1 VGFWFCRTLDTLC
14 GVKEN
19 NWTKLLGWPGYRVY
33 RQEIDERAKTLKLW
47 VRRKR
52 GNRKLVC
59 SGCGRKL
66 SEAYDTYHREVRD
79 LPCMEFRTTV
89 VVELYRVRCPD
100 CGLKTEK
107 VAQLPSKAPFSKRFE
122 EAVGLAC
129 EGSALR
135 RVARQFRLSASTV
148 RAIDLRYLKRWAA
161 ARRRPALRQM
171 GVDEIHLGKK
181 QKFLTV
187 VSNLETGEPLWFGR
201 ERKKETLDEFFAQ
214 QLSAFQRSAIRAACV
229 DMWEP
234 FRQSIE
240 QWAPNCR
247 IVYDKFHIMQHAG
260 AAIDEVRRA
269 EFFRKGGAAREV
281 VKGKRWLL
289 LSRWVHLNTDKKR
302 QLNQLFALNRRM
314 MKAYLLKESLD
325 RLWSYTYEGAMLRY
339 LRSWIDQL
347 RWQRLK
353 PMEKLARTLLDHLDG
368 ILNYCRIKVPMGVV
382 EAVNGNIK
390 MLLRRGRGYRD
401 LNYLLLK
408 AQRLAATKTEFIA
421 LQKAA

>member
-1 VGFWFCRTLDTLC
+1 MR
-14 GVKEN
+14 EN
-19 NWTKLLGWPGYRVY
+19 EWTKLLGWPGYRVY
-33 RQEIDERAKTLKLW
+33 QYEIDEHGKTLKLW

-66 SEAYDTYHREVRD
+66 TEACDIYQREVRD
-79 LPCMEFRTTV
+79 LPWSEYRATV
-89 VVELYRVRCPD
+89 VIELYRVRCPD
-100 CGLKTEK
+100 CGVKTEK
-107 VAQLPSKAPFSKRFE
+107 VPQLPSKAPFSKRFE

-129 EGSALR
+129 ESAAGR
-135 RVARQFRLSASTV
+135 RVAQQFGLAASTV

-161 ARRRPALRQM
+161 ARRKPALRQM
-171 GVDEIHLGKK
+171 GVDEIYLGKK

-201 ERKKETLDEFFAQ
+201 ERKKETLDEFLEK
-214 QLSAFQRSAIRAACV
+214 QLSSFQRSAIRAACV

-234 FRQSIE
+234 YRQSIE
-240 QWAPNCR
+240 QWLPQCR
-247 IVYDKFHIMQHAG
+247 IVYDKFHIMQHAS
-260 AAIDEVRRA
+260 AAVDEVRRA

-289 LSRWVHLNTDKKR
+289 LSRWVHLNTHKKR
-302 QLNQLFALNRRM
+302 QLNALFALNRRV

-339 LRSWIDQL
+339 LQSWIDQL

-353 PMEKLARTLLDHLDG
+353 PMEKLARLLLDHLEG
-368 ILNYCRIKVPMGVV
+368 ILNYCRIKVPLGVV

-390 MLLRRGRGYRD
+390 ALLRRGRGYSD
-401 LNYLLLK
+401 LHYLLLK
-408 AQRLAATKTEFIA
+408 AQRLAATKIEFVA
-421 LQKAA
+421 FQKAA